1 MLAWRFFYTVSTSIL
16 EVAAVA
22 QDLRAWAKSV
32 PERKKQTKHS
42 AWLQDPEDEAKFF
55 AAVAKNIKE
64 DNKNETRAPLFGD
77 FEGPA
82 DDSSSSPALRS
93 TPGLAQA
100 RRRAAKARRAR
111 RPRPRRRRRRA
122 STARRTRPRRR
133 PQQQQRAPRRARVVS
148 KKRKPSAGATGSKD
162 KKVKKAAPAE
172 SESASSQQSPAK
184 TVDKTKD
191 LCSVWPLSE
200 LQAFEEK
207 AAQQATAAGAAGL
220 EVEQRLAL
228 TKELPAAVRKL
239 VW

>member
-1 MLAWRFFYTVSTSIL
+1 MASVVLTVAICFDT
-16 EVAAVA
+16 VGP
-22 QDLRAWAKSV
+22 SV
-32 PERKKQTKHS
+32 L
-42 AWLQDPEDEAKFF
+42 LQDPEDEAKFF

-64 DNKNETRAPLFGD
+64 DNKNETRARRFGD
-77 FEGPA
+77 FKGPA

-93 TPGLAQA
+93 SQEDSASSSRPRTSKKKSGKSKKSKKTKAQKK
-100 RRRAAKARRAR
+100 AKASKHRKADSSSE
-111 RPRPRRRRRRA
+111 A
-122 STARRTRPRRR
+122 SAAAASS
-133 PQQQQRAPRRARVVS
+133 QASEVVS

-184 TVDKTKD
+184 TVDKTKE

-239 VW
+239 VWWLIDW